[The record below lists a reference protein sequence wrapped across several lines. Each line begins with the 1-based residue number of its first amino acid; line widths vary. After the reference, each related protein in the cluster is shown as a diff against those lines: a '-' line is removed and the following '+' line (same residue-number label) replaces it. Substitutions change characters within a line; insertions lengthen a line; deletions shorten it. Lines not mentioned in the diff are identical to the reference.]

1 MAPSLPSGCFQILNR
16 KNPAKRQDFRLVFA
30 SPHSCPVQAPGLN
43 IKVMKGI
50 GTMRRFFIHLDIDG
64 TLQRDE
70 IGLLHEAPEMAY
82 LQACRAIPDLAAAM
96 LRARQDPMRCRFL
109 IENDKGEEMF
119 DVPFSEVIRE
129 KAHH

>member
-1 MAPSLPSGCFQILNR
+1 M
-16 KNPAKRQDFRLVFA
+16 KA
-30 SPHSCPVQAPGLN
+30 S
-43 IKVMKGI
+43 KD
-50 GTMRRFFIHLDIDG
+50 MRRFFIHLDMDG
-64 TLQRDE
+64 TLQRDL
-70 IGLLHEAPEMAY
+70 IGLLYEAPELAY